1 MHAADGW
8 IHEGERADDLQR
20 NGLRILQNPQKF
32 CFGMDAVLL
41 SDFAQARAGE
51 RVLDLGTGTGIVPLL
66 MSAKT
71 DAARFDALEIQEESA
86 EMAARSV
93 AMNGLSERIFVRTG
107 DLKEASALYGKN
119 VFDVVTCNP
128 PYMNDGA
135 GRRNPAEP
143 LAIARQEVLCAFEDV
158 ARESAAVLKE
168 RGRLFL
174 VHRPHRLAEVTECLR
189 EYRLEPKRLRMVHP
203 FADKEANMV
212 LLEAVKGG
220 GTFLKVE
227 APLVVFR
234 KDGEYMPEIRDIY
247 GY

>member
-1 MHAADGW
+1 MDAADLW
-8 IHEGERADDLQR
+8 IRDGERADDLQR

-71 DAARFDALEIQEESA
+71 QAEHFDALEIQEESA
-86 EMAARSV
+86 DMAARSV
-93 AMNGLSERIFVRTG
+93 AMNGLSERICVRCG

-128 PYMNDGA
+128 PYMDDGA
-135 GRRNPAEP
+135 GLKNPDAP
-143 LAIARQEVLCAFEDV
+143 MAIARHEVLCTFDDV

-168 RGRLFL
+168 RGRLYL
-174 VHRPHRLAEVTECLR
+174 VHRPHRLAEIFTSLR
-189 EYRLEPKRLRMVHP
+189 AYRLEPKRLRMVHP
-203 FADKEANMV
+203 FADKEANLV
-212 LLEAVKGG
+212 LIEAVKGA
-220 GTFLKVE
+220 GTFLKTEPPVIVYE
-227 APLVVFR
+227 LPGVYTR
-234 KDGEYMPEIRDIY
+234 EIYEIY